1 MRYCKILVKITI
13 IKYKSFTSMKKMTI
27 NSIKK
32 SKGVTPLVMIT
43 AYDALFAR
51 LFQEEADV
59 LLVGDSLNMSF
70 AGKSDTLSA
79 TLEQMIYHTNA
90 VAMGAKETF
99 LICDMP
105 FGTYV
110 NKKEALK
117 NAIKVFQE
125 TPADAIKIEGG
136 EDKADIVAHLCS
148 NGIAVCGHIGLLPQ
162 AVRSEGGYKV
172 KGRSDEERAS
182 LIKDAKAIE
191 KAGAFCI
198 VIEGV
203 KADVAA
209 EVAKSV
215 LIPVIGIGAG
225 NGVDGQV
232 LVWSDMLGFFE
243 EFTPKFV
250 KKYLDGASL
259 VKSAVK
265 KYSDEVKTREFP
277 QEIHTY

>member
-1 MRYCKILVKITI
+1 MT
-13 IKYKSFTSMKKMTI
+13 KKMTI
-27 NSIKK
+27 TSIKK
-32 SKGVTPLVMIT
+32 SKGVTPLVVIT

-51 LFQEEADV
+51 LLEPSSDMI
-59 LLVGDSLNMSF
+59 LIGDSLNMSF
-70 AGKSDTLSA
+70 AGRSDTLSA

-90 VAMGAKETF
+90 VAQGAKNSF

-110 NKKEALK
+110 NSDEALK

-136 EDKADIVAHLCS
+136 EDKFEIIKHLCL

-172 KGRSDEERAS
+172 KGKTEGEREQ
-182 LIKDAKAIE
+182 LIKDAKAVE
-191 KAGAFCI
+191 KAGAFCM

-203 KADVAA
+203 KA
-209 EVAKSV
+209 EVAREVAQSV
-215 LIPVIGIGAG
+215 EIPVIGIGAG
-225 NGVDGQV
+225 KDVDGQV
-232 LVWSDMLGFFE
+232 LVFSDMLGLFE

-250 KKYLDGASL
+250 KKYMDGASL
-259 VKSAVK
+259 VKSALK
-265 KYSDEVKTREFP
+265 SYSDEVRAKEFP
-277 QEIHTY
+277 QDIHTY